1 MSSRRPCMIDRWGK
15 GSGSERQSDSAASKE
30 AAAKLAA
37 MIKER
42 ERQDALWGRPKEDSD
57 PSSKIKLK

>member
-1 MSSRRPCMIDRWGK
+1 MIDRWGK
-15 GSGSERQSDSAASKE
+15 GSGTTERTPDSAASKE
-30 AAAKLAA
+30 AAEKLAA

-42 ERQDALWGRPKEDSD
+42 ERQDALWGRPKEDSE